1 MPWTPIPSSQRRGG
15 RVVAPLTR
23 LRARHSA
30 LGFGARLALALVI
43 TLAVVGAIGYSLAAH
58 QLRQEQTASYASIVH
73 ADVQGFEAI
82 GRGSR
87 STALARGPIDRLL
100 DAVGHR
106 PGVLEAILVDQS
118 HTVRASG
125 TVDGMTGIKDADA
138 RIDAALL
145 HGATYSGHEADPRRN
160 PKDFELV
167 VPVQLPGGRYALEVG
182 YDHRFLDA
190 DLASLRETL
199 ALIGLLALLVGAL
212 VFYLVGGR
220 ALVRSHRYALVRT
233 MRDGLTDM
241 PNQRAFQDDLTLAI
255 ASAEYHNAHLGLA
268 VFDIDDFKLLNN
280 RCGNAHGDAILKRV
294 ATILLAGRI
303 EDRAYRLGG
312 DEFAMLLPRMDALG
326 GGSLARRL
334 SRQLT
339 DSEAMVSIG
348 ICDLRVGES
357 GELLRAEA
365 DAALLEAKRCGGH
378 CVVSFED
385 IRDRVVI
392 TSSESTDAVSRLI
405 DEAGLRTVLQPIWD
419 LGSQT
424 LLGVEALM
432 RPDPKY
438 GFSNPAEVF
447 DLAEQTGHMH
457 ELDVLCVQSALT
469 HVAPEL
475 PEGAL
480 LFLNLSPQ
488 TLDIDADGN
497 DWLFELIDRS
507 PLIPERVVIEITER
521 FAGRNASILM
531 SLSRLRDQGFKLALD
546 DVGTGNSGLEMLR
559 NVGADFVKID
569 RSIVSAASIERN
581 ARAVLMAM
589 ATYARQTGSFVIAE
603 GIEDRE
609 TLDFL
614 GEIADW
620 ELRPDRIIQGGQGY
634 GLGRP
639 GPHLPSAPP
648 GLLPHAELHLPARTQ
663 QLLIDA
669 QIAG

>member
-1 MPWTPIPSSQRRGG
+1 M
-15 RVVAPLTR
+15 R

-43 TLAVVGAIGYSLAAH
+43 TLAVVGAIGYSLAAR

-87 STALARGPIDRLL
+87 STALALRPIDRLL
-100 DAVGHR
+100 DAVGRR
-106 PGVLEAILVDQS
+106 PGVLEAVLVDQS

-125 TVDGMTGIKDADA
+125 TVNVRTEIKDSDA

-145 HGATYSGHEADPRRN
+145 RGTTYSGHEADPRRN
-160 PKDFELV
+160 PKDFEFI

-199 ALIGLLALLVGAL
+199 ALVGLLALVVGAL

-255 ASAEYHNAHLGLA
+255 ASAEYHDAHLGLA
-268 VFDIDDFKLLNN
+268 VFDIDDFKLLNT

-294 ATILLAGRI
+294 AAILLAGRI

-312 DEFAMLLPRMDALG
+312 DEFAMLLPRVDALG
-326 GGSLARRL
+326 GGSFARRL

-339 DSEAMVSIG
+339 DSDAMVSIG

-378 CVVSFED
+378 CVVSFDD

-392 TSSESTDAVSRLI
+392 TSSESTDAVRRLI

-447 DLAEQTGHMH
+447 DLAEQIGHMH

-488 TLDIDADGN
+488 TLDIDGDGN
-497 DWLFELIDRS
+497 DWLCELIDRS
-507 PLIPERVVIEITER
+507 PLTPERVVIEITER
-521 FAGRNASILM
+521 FAGRRASILK

-569 RSIVSAASIERN
+569 RSIVGAANIERN
-581 ARAVLMAM
+581 ARAVLLAM

-603 GIEDRE
+603 GIEDQE

-639 GPHLPSAPP
+639 GPHLASAPP
-648 GLLPHAELHLPARTQ
+648 GLLPHAVLHLPARTQ
-663 QLLIDA
+663 QLLIGA
-669 QIAG
+669 PNAA

>member
-1 MPWTPIPSSQRRGG
+1 M
-15 RVVAPLTR
+15 R
-23 LRARHSA
+23 LRARQSA

-43 TLAVVGAIGYSLAAH
+43 TLAVVGATGYSLAAR
-58 QLRQEQTASYASIVH
+58 QLREEQTASYASIVH

-82 GRGSR
+82 GRGAR
-87 STALARGPIDRLL
+87 TTTLALRPIDRLL

-106 PGVLEAILVDQS
+106 PGVLEAVLVDQS

-125 TVDGMTGIKDADA
+125 TVNGRTGVKDSDA
-138 RIDAALL
+138 RINAALL
-145 HGATYSGHEADPRRN
+145 HGTTYSGHEADPRRN
-160 PKDFELV
+160 PKDFEFV

-190 DLASLRETL
+190 DLASLRDTL
-199 ALIGLLALLVGAL
+199 ALVGLLALVVGAL

-220 ALVRSHRYALVRT
+220 ALVRSHRYALVRA

-255 ASAEYHNAHLGLA
+255 ASAEYHDAHLALA

-280 RCGNAHGDAILKRV
+280 RFGNADGDAMLKRV

-303 EDRAYRLGG
+303 ENRAYRLGG
-312 DEFAMLLPRMDALG
+312 DEFAMLLPRMDALD
-326 GGSLARRL
+326 GGSFARRL

-339 DSEAMVSIG
+339 DSDAMVSIG

-357 GELLRAEA
+357 GDLLRAEA

-378 CVVSFED
+378 CVVSFDD

-392 TSSESTDAVSRLI
+392 TSSESTDAVRRLI
-405 DEAGLRTVLQPIWD
+405 DETGLRTVLQPIWD

-447 DLAEQTGHMH
+447 DLAEQIGHMH

-488 TLDIDADGN
+488 TLDIDCDGN
-497 DWLFELIDRS
+497 DWLYELIDRS
-507 PLIPERVVIEITER
+507 RLTPERVVIEITER
-521 FAGRNASILM
+521 FAGRRASILK

-603 GIEDRE
+603 GIEDQE

-614 GEIADW
+614 GKIEEW

-639 GPHLPSAPP
+639 GPRLASAPP
-648 GLLPHAELHLPARTQ
+648 RLLPHAELHLPARTHR
-663 QLLIDA
+663 LLLDA
-669 QIAG
+669 AIAA

>member
-1 MPWTPIPSSQRRGG
+1 M
-15 RVVAPLTR
+15 R

-43 TLAVVGAIGYSLAAH
+43 TLAVVGAIGYSLAAR

-87 STALARGPIDRLL
+87 STALALRPIDRLL
-100 DAVGHR
+100 DAVGRR
-106 PGVLEAILVDQS
+106 PGVREAVLVDQS

-125 TVDGMTGIKDADA
+125 TVNVRTEIKDSDA

-145 HGATYSGHEADPRRN
+145 RGTTYSGHEADPRRN
-160 PKDFELV
+160 PKDFEFI

-199 ALIGLLALLVGAL
+199 ALVGLLALVVGAL

-255 ASAEYHNAHLGLA
+255 ASAEYHDAHLGLA
-268 VFDIDDFKLLNN
+268 VFDIDDFKLLNT

-294 ATILLAGRI
+294 AAILLAGRI

-312 DEFAMLLPRMDALG
+312 DEFAMLLPRVDALG
-326 GGSLARRL
+326 GGSFARRL

-339 DSEAMVSIG
+339 DSDAMVSIG

-378 CVVSFED
+378 CVVSFDD

-392 TSSESTDAVSRLI
+392 TSSESTDAVRRLI

-447 DLAEQTGHMH
+447 DLAEQIGHMH

-497 DWLFELIDRS
+497 DWLCELIDRS
-507 PLIPERVVIEITER
+507 PLTPERVVIEITER
-521 FAGRNASILM
+521 FAGRRASILK
-531 SLSRLRDQGFKLALD
+531 SLSRLRHQGFKLALD

-569 RSIVSAASIERN
+569 RSIVGAANIERN
-581 ARAVLMAM
+581 ARAVLLAM

-603 GIEDRE
+603 GIEDQE

-614 GEIADW
+614 REIADW

-639 GPHLPSAPP
+639 GPHLASAPP
-648 GLLPHAELHLPARTQ
+648 GLLPHAVLHLPARTQ
-663 QLLIDA
+663 QLLIA
-669 QIAG
+669 PNAA